1 MNSRSTLNKVKPFLP
16 PKGVQLDCL
25 KLEDG
30 WSRMH
35 RHLWESHYPQWAEEY
50 GENPLIFQ
58 ALDLPDEV
66 INAAAERL
74 FSKPIGFGMG
84 RVGICQTHMQIIAA
98 AIFYAPH
105 EEIQSRIAAISE
117 CFKIVNSN
125 VLEAEQ
131 RKQLQ
136 AIRAHLDR
144 LEDGQTIDV

>member
-1 MNSRSTLNKVKPFLP
+1 MNSRTIPNKVKPFLP

-25 KLEDG
+25 NLDDG

-74 FSKPIGFGMG
+74 FSKPIGFGIG
-84 RVGICQTHMQIIAA
+84 RMGICQTHMQIIAA
-98 AIFYAPH
+98 AIFYAPD
-105 EEIQSRIAAISE
+105 EQIQIGGGSKALWRLYIQAKTAMAQQARMATA
-117 CFKIVNSN
+117 VNDA
-125 VLEAEQ
+125 VALF
-131 RKQLQ
+131 
-136 AIRAHLDR
+136 
-144 LEDGQTIDV
+144 G

>member
-1 MNSRSTLNKVKPFLP
+1 MNSRTTLNKVKPFLP

-25 KLEDG
+25 KLDDG

-35 RHLWESHYPQWAEEY
+35 RWAWESQYPQWAEEY
-50 GENPLIFQ
+50 GSHPLIFQ

-84 RVGICQTHMQIIAA
+84 RVGICQPHMQIIAA

-105 EEIQSRIAAISE
+105 EEIQIGGGSKALWRLYSQAKA
-117 CFKIVNSN
+117 
-125 VLEAEQ
+125 LLAEQ
-131 RKQLQ
+131 ARMATAVNDAVALF
-136 AIRAHLDR
+136 
-144 LEDGQTIDV
+144 G

>member
-1 MNSRSTLNKVKPFLP
+1 MNSRKTLSQVKPFLP

-74 FSKPIGFGMG
+74 FSKPVGFGIG
-84 RVGICQTHMQIIAA
+84 RTGICQPHMQIIAA

-105 EEIQSRIAAISE
+105 EEIQIGGGSKALWRLYIQAKAVMAVQAKE
-117 CFKIVNSN
+117 ATAVNDA
-125 VLEAEQ
+125 VALFA
-131 RKQLQ
+131 
-136 AIRAHLDR
+136 
-144 LEDGQTIDV
+144 

>member
-1 MNSRSTLNKVKPFLP
+1 MNSRTTLNKVKPFLP
-16 PKGVQLDCL
+16 QKGVQLDCL
-25 KLEDG
+25 KLDDG

-35 RHLWESHYPQWAEEY
+35 RWEWESHYPQWAEEY
-50 GENPLIFQ
+50 GAHPLIFQ

-105 EEIQSRIAAISE
+105 EEIQIGGGSKALWRLYIQAKTAMAQQARMATA
-117 CFKIVNSN
+117 VNDA
-125 VLEAEQ
+125 VALF
-131 RKQLQ
+131 
-136 AIRAHLDR
+136 
-144 LEDGQTIDV
+144 G